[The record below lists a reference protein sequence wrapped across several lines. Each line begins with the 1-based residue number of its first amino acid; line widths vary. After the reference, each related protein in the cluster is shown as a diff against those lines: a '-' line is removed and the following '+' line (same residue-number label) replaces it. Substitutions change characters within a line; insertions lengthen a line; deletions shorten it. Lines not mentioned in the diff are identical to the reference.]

1 MKKILSV
8 LMSVVMLFSVIAISL
23 PTAFAADT
31 VCYYIDSIDGDDT
44 TGEGT
49 LAKPWKTINNLGGV
63 PIVAGVNIL
72 FRCGGTYECAATLT
86 TSGTKE
92 NPIVISSY
100 GEGEKPLLTTNEA
113 TEVLRLFDCS
123 YITVSNLEITAP
135 NGGGIWIDTL
145 NETSYGITIDNVEFH
160 DIQDYHLP
168 ARDNTSAG
176 AAVARCCIMVKGLPA
191 RSRYAVN
198 DLTITN
204 CEMYDCGNG
213 INVWGSWNDSQTPW
227 CETEEEIDPVYNTG
241 LLVKGCYFHDMDSE
255 AIIVGM
261 CDGALVTHCRSIDCC
276 QGSGVDENGEPTYF
290 TAAMWFWGSE
300 NSIIQYCEIAGQKNF
315 GDGMSVD
322 FDSHTNNCTY
332 QYIYSH
338 DNMRFMC
345 NNANY
350 SGQHNNTVRYCLSVN
365 DGGGR
370 SKTSSSAG
378 EYGFKFYN
386 NTIIGCGEF
395 QVTSLYDS
403 VFANNIIIPK
413 DGEKIYFEFDHII
426 GSGTD
431 FSNNCYYNC
440 PKPIFDIISS
450 KNTVPGFVGG
460 EGYEA
465 YQLVADS
472 PLIGKGKVIEDDL
485 TTDFFG
491 NEITSNNIGCYAGD
505 GEDGEYDREWLVE
518 KIIRFFRQLFNIIKR
533 EINYLKNEAK

>member
-8 LMSVVMLFSVIAISL
+8 LMSVVMLFSVIAVSM
-23 PTAFAADT
+23 PAAFAEEA
-31 VCYYIDSIDGDDT
+31 VCYYVDSVGGDDI

-49 LAKPWKTINNLGGV
+49 LENPWKTIAPLGNV
-63 PIVAGVNIL
+63 PIVAGVSIL
-72 FRCGGTYECAATLT
+72 FKCGGVYECAATLT

-160 DIQDYHLP
+160 DIQNYHLP
-168 ARDNTSAG
+168 ARDNASAG
-176 AAVARCCIMVKGLPA
+176 AAAARCCIMVKGLPA

-213 INVWGSWNDSQTPW
+213 INVWGSWNESQTPW

-261 CDGALVTHCRSIDCC
+261 CDGALVTHCRSINCC

-300 NSIIQYCEIAGQKNF
+300 NSTIQYCEIAGQKNF

-365 DGGGR
+365 DGEGR
-370 SKTSSSAG
+370 SKTSSGAG

-395 QVTSLYDS
+395 QVTHIYDGI
-403 VFANNIIIPK
+403 FANNIIIPK
-413 DGEKIYFEFDHII
+413 DGEKVYFELDDII
-426 GSGTD
+426 GSGMD

-440 PKPIFDIISS
+440 PKPIYDILSS

-465 YQLVADS
+465 YKLLADS

-518 KIIRFFRQLFNIIKR
+518 KIIRFFRQIFNIIKR
-533 EINYLKNEAK
+533 EINYLKNENK

>member
-1 MKKILSV
+1 MKKFLSI
-8 LMSVVMLFSVIAISL
+8 LMSAVIMFSAFAFSL
-23 PTAFAADT
+23 PHVFAAE
-31 VCYYIDSIDGDDT
+31 VVAYYIDSVSGDDV

-49 LAKPWKTINNLGGV
+49 LAKPWKTINNLGNV

-72 FRCGGTYECAATLT
+72 FKCGGVYECAATLT

-100 GEGEKPLLTTNEA
+100 GEGEKPLLTTNEK

-145 NETSYGITIDNVEFH
+145 NQTSYGITIDNVEFH
-160 DIQDYHLP
+160 DIQNYHLP
-168 ARDNTSAG
+168 ARDNASAG
-176 AAVARCCIMVKGLPA
+176 AAAARACIMVKGLPA

-213 INVWGSWNDSQTPW
+213 INIWGSWNDEQKPW
-227 CETEEEIDPVYNTG
+227 CEEDEIDPVYNTG
-241 LLVKGCYFHDMDSE
+241 VLVKGCYFHDMDSE
-255 AIIVGM
+255 AVVVGM
-261 CDGALVTHCRSIDCC
+261 CDGALVTHCRAINCC

-300 NSIIQYCEIAGQKNF
+300 NSTIQYCEIAGQKNF
-315 GDGMSVD
+315 GDGMSID

-350 SGQHNNTVRYCLSVN
+350 SGQYNNTVRYCLSVN
-365 DGGGR
+365 DGQGR
-370 SKTSSSAG
+370 SKTSPPAG

-395 QVTSLYDS
+395 QVTHIYDG

-413 DGEKIYFEFDHII
+413 DGNKIYFELDNII

-440 PKPIFDIISS
+440 PSPIYDIISS

-460 EGYEA
+460 TGYEA
-465 YQLVADS
+465 YKLSADS
-472 PLIGKGKVIEDDL
+472 PLIGAGKVIEDDL

-505 GEDGEYDREWLVE
+505 GEDAEYDREWLVE
-518 KIIRFFRQLFNIIKR
+518 KIIRFFRQFINILKR
-533 EINYLKNEAK
+533 EIDVLKKENE

>member
-8 LMSVVMLFSVIAISL
+8 LMSVIMLFSVIAVSM
-23 PTAFAADT
+23 PAAFAEEA
-31 VCYYIDSIDGDDT
+31 VCYYVDSVGGDDI

-49 LAKPWKTINNLGGV
+49 LENPWKTIAPLGNV
-63 PIVAGVNIL
+63 PIVAGVSIL
-72 FRCGGTYECAATLT
+72 FKCGGVYECAATLT

-160 DIQDYHLP
+160 DIQNYHLP
-168 ARDNTSAG
+168 ARDNASAG
-176 AAVARCCIMVKGLPA
+176 AAAARCCIMVKGLPA

-213 INVWGSWNDSQTPW
+213 INVWGSWNESQTPW

-261 CDGALVTHCRSIDCC
+261 CDGALVTHCRSINCC

-300 NSIIQYCEIAGQKNF
+300 NSTIQYCEIAGQKNF
-315 GDGMSVD
+315 GDGMSID

-365 DGGGR
+365 DGEGR
-370 SKTSSSAG
+370 SKTSSGAG

-395 QVTSLYDS
+395 QVTHIYDGI
-403 VFANNIIIPK
+403 FANNIIIPK
-413 DGEKIYFEFDHII
+413 DGEKIYFELDDII
-426 GSGTD
+426 GSGMD

-440 PKPIFDIISS
+440 PKPIFDMISS

-465 YQLVADS
+465 YKLLADS
-472 PLIGKGKVIEDDL
+472 PLIGKGKEIEDDL

-518 KIIRFFRQLFNIIKR
+518 KIIRFFRQIFNIIKR
-533 EINYLKNEAK
+533 EINYLKNENK